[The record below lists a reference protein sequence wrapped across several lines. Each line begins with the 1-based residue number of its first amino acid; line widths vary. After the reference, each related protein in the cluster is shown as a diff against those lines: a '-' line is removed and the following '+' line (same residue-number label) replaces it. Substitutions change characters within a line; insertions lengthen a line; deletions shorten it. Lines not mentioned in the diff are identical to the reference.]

1 MDRFKEIIKTACLV
15 NNLTI
20 DELKSKS
27 RLRHIVD
34 SRRMVFSVA
43 RDLLK
48 MSYKKIGSVF
58 NMNHA
63 TIIHH
68 VKQHNCLMVADFYY
82 KDRFN
87 KLLELYKLN
96 ISYLNQDELIEEIK
110 ELKAENLRIESE
122 LIQKNNE

>member
-1 MDRFKEIIKTACLV
+1 
-15 NNLTI
+15 
-20 DELKSKS
+20 
-27 RLRHIVD
+27 
-34 SRRMVFSVA
+34 
-43 RDLLK
+43 
-48 MSYKKIGSVF
+48 
-58 NMNHA
+58 
-63 TIIHH
+63 
-68 VKQHNCLMVADFYY
+68 MVADFYY